1 MSREFTLDAWR
12 ARRAATAPALLAVVD
27 GARMQRR
34 RNRDDEARDMLIRAT
49 AALVRQWEAS
59 GRLRRTGGRAYEIVP
74 R

>member
-1 MSREFTLDAWR
+1 
-12 ARRAATAPALLAVVD
+12 
-27 GARMQRR
+27 
-34 RNRDDEARDMLIRAT
+34 MLIRAT